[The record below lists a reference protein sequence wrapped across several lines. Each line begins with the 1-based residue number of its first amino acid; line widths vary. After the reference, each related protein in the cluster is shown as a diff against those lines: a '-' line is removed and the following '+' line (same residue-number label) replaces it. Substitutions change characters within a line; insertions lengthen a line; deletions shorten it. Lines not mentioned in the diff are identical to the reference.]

1 MTFCWVGN
9 KKNYIYILMGN
20 KKKKKKNI
28 LPRINI
34 KKKKK
39 THIDVKKGKIKR
51 GPGQQAQHT

>member
-20 KKKKKKNI
+20 KKKKNYITTNKY
-28 LPRINI
+28 L